1 MPRQNNMQIGPNQ
14 DQVVTVNLSSGIAV
28 DLNNVK
34 LRAKLCKGLAKRGQ
48 SCVVPTKSDECELA
62 TNLIVQCLAVVEPD
76 VRQS

>member
-1 MPRQNNMQIGPNQ
+1 MRDAGR
-14 DQVVTVNLSSGIAV
+14 VVFRTAGTGDLNLSSGIAV

-48 SCVVPTKSDECELA
+48 SVVVPTKADECELA
-62 TNLIVQCLAVVEPD
+62 TNLIVQRLAVVEPD